1 MWDMCVRLPNGCNHT
16 RYVNIIKNRQYG
28 GYFFPITKTRYLQN
42 TKISILYNFE
52 HNIGVDMPAK
62 TVNDIVA
69 LCKRRGFIFTGSEIY
84 GGLGGAYDY
93 GPYGVE
99 LMKNIRNAW
108 WNAMIYSRDDIE
120 GLDAALISNR
130 LMWKYSGHE
139 AGFSDPLVECKK
151 CGARM
156 RQDKMQDQ
164 SKCDNC
170 GSTDITEPRAY
181 QLMMGLSIGATADG
195 AVNAY
200 LRPETATTT
209 YTNFKNVLDAKP
221 HKLPFGIA
229 QIGKAFRNEI
239 SPRGF
244 VFRMREF
251 EQAEMQYFVNPADD
265 EQYHE
270 MWMRERMAW
279 WINVLGI
286 PADKLRFMPHEKLA
300 HYAKAAVDIEY
311 EFPDGFDEVE
321 GIHNRQDFDL
331 GSHTKGQ
338 KDFQIHANVLEN
350 KDSTTKLSYSDPQ
363 SGANFIPYVIET
375 AMGVNRAM
383 LAVMIEAY
391 NEEDLGDGK
400 SRTVLKL
407 KPQLSPVKAAVIPL
421 ARNVPE
427 LLEISNGIVADLRK
441 LGIGRIELENSG
453 NIGKNYRRHDEI
465 GTPVCITVDHQ
476 TMEDN
481 TVTLRHRDT
490 MEQERI
496 AISDVKQ
503 RIIEIVN
510 G

>member
-1 MWDMCVRLPNGCNHT
+1 
-16 RYVNIIKNRQYG
+16 
-28 GYFFPITKTRYLQN
+28 
-42 TKISILYNFE
+42 
-52 HNIGVDMPAK
+52 MPAK
-62 TVNDIVA
+62 TINDIVA

-99 LMKNIRNAW
+99 LMRNIRNAW
-108 WNAMIYSRDDIE
+108 WNAMVYSRNDIE

-139 AGFSDPLVECKK
+139 GNFSDPLVECKK

-156 RQDKMQDQ
+156 RQDKMADPT
-164 SKCDNC
+164 KCDNC
-170 GSTDITEPRAY
+170 GSTDITDPRAY

-209 YTNFKNVLDAKP
+209 YVNFKNVLDAKP

-251 EQAEMQYFVNPADD
+251 EQAEMQYFVRPDTD
-265 EQYHE
+265 EKYFE
-270 MWMRERMAW
+270 MWRAARMAW
-279 WINVLGI
+279 WTNVLGI
-286 PADKLRFMPHEKLA
+286 PAEKLRITPHDKLA
-300 HYAKAAVDIEY
+300 HYAKAACDIEY

-321 GIHNRQDFDL
+321 GVHNRQDFDL
-331 GSHTKGQ
+331 GSHTKSQ
-338 KDFQIHANVLEN
+338 NEFKISAHVLEN
-350 KDSTTKLSYSDPQ
+350 KDSTVKLSYSDPQ
-363 SGANFIPYVIET
+363 TGETFIPYVIET

-383 LAVMIEAY
+383 LAVMHNAY
-391 NEEDLGDGK
+391 TEEDLGDGK
-400 SRTVLKL
+400 TRLVLKL
-407 KPQLSPVKAAVIPL
+407 RPQLAPVKAAVIPL

-427 LLEISNGIVADLRK
+427 LLDIATNIENDLRR
-441 LGIGRIELENSG
+441 LAIGRIELENSG

-476 TMEDN
+476 TMEDG
-481 TVTLRHRDT
+481 TVTLRLRDT
-490 MEQERI
+490 MDQRRVKI
-496 AISDVKQ
+496 ADVPAAVLE
-503 RIIEIVN
+503 IIN

>member
-1 MWDMCVRLPNGCNHT
+1 
-16 RYVNIIKNRQYG
+16 
-28 GYFFPITKTRYLQN
+28 
-42 TKISILYNFE
+42 
-52 HNIGVDMPAK
+52 MPAK

-99 LMKNIRNAW
+99 LMRNIRNAW
-108 WNAMIYSRDDIE
+108 WNAMVYSRNDIE

-139 AGFSDPLVECKK
+139 ASFSDPLVECKK

-156 RQDKMQDQ
+156 RQDKMRDQ
-164 SKCDNC
+164 TKCDNC
-170 GSTDITEPRAY
+170 GSTDLTPPRAY
-181 QLMMGLSIGATADG
+181 QLMMGLSIGATSDG
-195 AVNAY
+195 AINAY

-209 YTNFKNVLDAKP
+209 YVNFKNVLDARP

-265 EQYHE
+265 EKYFE
-270 MWMRERMAW
+270 MWKKIRMDW
-279 WINVLGI
+279 WINTLGI
-286 PADKLRFMPHEKLA
+286 PAEKLRFTPHEKLA
-300 HYAKAAVDIEY
+300 HYAKAAGDIEY

-331 GSHTKGQ
+331 GSHTKSQ
-338 KDFQIHANVLEN
+338 DEFKIQAHVLEN
-350 KDSTTKLSYSDPQ
+350 KDSTTKLAYSDAQ
-363 SGANFIPYVIET
+363 TGDSFIPFVIET

-383 LAVMIEAY
+383 LAVMLDAY
-391 NEEDLGDGK
+391 TEEDLPDGK
-400 SRTVLKL
+400 SRVVLKL
-407 KPQLSPVKAAVIPL
+407 KPALAPVKAAVIPL

-427 LLEISNGIVADLRK
+427 LLTIANNIENDLRK
-441 LGIGRIELENSG
+441 LNIGRIELENSG

-481 TVTLRHRDT
+481 TVTLRYRDS
-490 MEQERI
+490 MAQERV
-496 AISDVKQ
+496 AISDVPQ
-503 RIIEIVN
+503 RVMEIITKNEK
-510 G
+510 

>member
-1 MWDMCVRLPNGCNHT
+1 
-16 RYVNIIKNRQYG
+16 
-28 GYFFPITKTRYLQN
+28 
-42 TKISILYNFE
+42 
-52 HNIGVDMPAK
+52 MPAK
-62 TVNDIVA
+62 SVNDIIA

-99 LMKNIRNAW
+99 MMRNIRNAW
-108 WNAMIYSRDDIE
+108 WNTMIYSRNDIE
-120 GLDAALISNR
+120 GLDAALITNR

-139 AGFSDPLVECKK
+139 GSFSDPLVECKK

-156 RQDKMQDQ
+156 RQDKMKD
-164 SKCDNC
+164 SAKCDNC

-181 QLMMGLSIGATADG
+181 QLMMGLSIGAMADG
-195 AVNAY
+195 AINAY

-209 YTNFKNVLDAKP
+209 YVNFKNVLDSKP

-251 EQAEMQYFVNPADD
+251 EQAEMQYFVNPNED
-265 EQYHE
+265 EKYFE
-270 MWMRERMAW
+270 YWKNARLAW

-286 PADKLRFMPHEKLA
+286 PSDKLRFKPHEKLA

-321 GIHNRQDFDL
+321 GVHNRQDFDL
-331 GSHTKGQ
+331 GSHTKSQ
-338 KDFQIHANVLEN
+338 SEFKLAANVMEN
-350 KDSTTKLSYSDPQ
+350 KDSTIKLSYSDAQ
-363 SGANFIPYVIET
+363 TGENFVPYVIET

-383 LAVMIEAY
+383 FAVMLEAY
-391 NEEDLGDGK
+391 DEEDLGDGK
-400 SRTVLKL
+400 TRTVLRL
-407 KPQLSPVKAAVIPL
+407 KPWLAPVKAAVIPL
-421 ARNVPE
+421 VRNVPE
-427 LLEISNGIVADLRK
+427 IVDLSNEIVDNLRK
-441 LGIGRIELENSG
+441 LGIGKIELENSG

-465 GTPVCITVDHQ
+465 GTPVCITIDHQ
-476 TMEDN
+476 TLEDG
-481 TVTLRHRDT
+481 TITLRHRDT

-496 AISDVKQ
+496 HKDNLVK
-503 RIIEIVN
+503 RILEIVN
-510 G
+510 Q

>member
-1 MWDMCVRLPNGCNHT
+1 
-16 RYVNIIKNRQYG
+16 
-28 GYFFPITKTRYLQN
+28 
-42 TKISILYNFE
+42 
-52 HNIGVDMPAK
+52 MPAK
-62 TVNDIVA
+62 SVNDIVA

-99 LMKNIRNAW
+99 LMRNIRNAW
-108 WNAMIYSRDDIE
+108 WNAMIYSRNDIE

-139 AGFSDPLVECKK
+139 SSFSDPLVECKK

-156 RQDKMQDQ
+156 RQDKMKDPT
-164 SKCDNC
+164 KCDNC

-181 QLMMGLSIGATADG
+181 QLMMGLSIGAMADG
-195 AVNAY
+195 AINAY

-209 YTNFKNVLDAKP
+209 YVNFKNVLDSKP

-265 EQYHE
+265 EKYFE
-270 MWMRERMAW
+270 YWKATRLAW
-279 WINVLGI
+279 WTNVLGI
-286 PADKLRFMPHEKLA
+286 PSEKLRFLPHVKLA

-311 EFPDGFDEVE
+311 AFPDGFDEVE
-321 GIHNRQDFDL
+321 GVHNRQDFDL

-338 KDFQIHANVLEN
+338 KEFKLAANVMEN
-350 KDSTTKLSYSDPQ
+350 TDSTTKLSYSDAQ
-363 SGANFIPYVIET
+363 TGENFIPYVIET

-391 NEEDLGDGK
+391 DEEDLGDGK
-400 SRTVLKL
+400 SRVVLKL
-407 KPQLSPVKAAVIPL
+407 KPWLAPVKAAVIPL
-421 ARNVPE
+421 VRNVPE
-427 LLEISNGIVADLRK
+427 IVDLSNQIVDDLRK
-441 LGIGRIELENSG
+441 LGIGKIELENSG

-476 TMEDN
+476 TLEDG
-481 TVTLRHRDT
+481 TVTLRHRDS

-496 AISDVKQ
+496 KKEDIVK
-503 RIIEIVN
+503 RVLEIVN
-510 G
+510 Q

>member
-1 MWDMCVRLPNGCNHT
+1 
-16 RYVNIIKNRQYG
+16 
-28 GYFFPITKTRYLQN
+28 
-42 TKISILYNFE
+42 
-52 HNIGVDMPAK
+52 MPAK

-99 LMKNIRNAW
+99 LMRNIRNAW
-108 WNAMIYSRDDIE
+108 WNAMVYSRNDIE

-139 AGFSDPLVECKK
+139 ASFSDPLVECKK

-156 RQDKMQDQ
+156 RQDKMRDQ
-164 SKCDNC
+164 TKCDNC
-170 GSTDITEPRAY
+170 GSTDLTPPRAY

-195 AVNAY
+195 AINAY

-209 YTNFKNVLDAKP
+209 YVNFKNVLDARP

-265 EQYHE
+265 EKYFE
-270 MWMRERMAW
+270 MWKKIRMDW
-279 WINVLGI
+279 WINTLGI
-286 PADKLRFMPHEKLA
+286 PAEKLRFTPHEKLA
-300 HYAKAAVDIEY
+300 HYAKAAGDIEY

-331 GSHTKGQ
+331 GSHTKSQ
-338 KDFQIHANVLEN
+338 DEFKIQAHVLEN
-350 KDSTTKLSYSDPQ
+350 KDSTTKLAYSDAQ
-363 SGANFIPYVIET
+363 TGDSFIPFVIET

-383 LAVMIEAY
+383 LAVMLDAY
-391 NEEDLGDGK
+391 TEEDLPDGK
-400 SRTVLKL
+400 SRVVLKL
-407 KPQLSPVKAAVIPL
+407 KPALAPVKAAVIPL

-427 LLEISNGIVADLRK
+427 LLTIANNIENDLRK
-441 LGIGRIELENSG
+441 LNIGRIELENSG

-481 TVTLRHRDT
+481 TVTLRYRDSMT
-490 MEQERI
+490 QERV
-496 AISDVKQ
+496 AISDVPQ
-503 RIIEIVN
+503 RVMEIITKNEK
-510 G
+510 

>member
-1 MWDMCVRLPNGCNHT
+1 
-16 RYVNIIKNRQYG
+16 
-28 GYFFPITKTRYLQN
+28 
-42 TKISILYNFE
+42 
-52 HNIGVDMPAK
+52 MPAK
-62 TVNDIVA
+62 SVNDIVA

-99 LMKNIRNAW
+99 LMRNIRNSW
-108 WNAMIYSRDDIE
+108 WNAMIYGRNDIE

-139 AGFSDPLVECKK
+139 GSFSDPLVECKK
-151 CGARM
+151 CSARM
-156 RQDKMQDQ
+156 RQDKMKDQ
-164 SKCDNC
+164 HKCDNC
-170 GSTDITEPRAY
+170 GSTDLTEPRAY
-181 QLMMGLSIGATADG
+181 QLMMGLSIGAMADG
-195 AVNAY
+195 AINAY

-209 YTNFKNVLDAKP
+209 YVNFKNVLDSKP

-251 EQAEMQYFVNPADD
+251 EQAEMQYFVNPSED
-265 EQYHE
+265 EKYFE
-270 MWMRERMAW
+270 YWKATRLAW
-279 WINVLGI
+279 WTNALGI
-286 PADKLRFMPHEKLA
+286 PAEKLRFLPHVKLA

-311 EFPDGFDEVE
+311 AFPDGFDEVE
-321 GIHNRQDFDL
+321 GVHNRQDFDL
-331 GSHTKGQ
+331 GSHTKAQ
-338 KDFQIHANVLEN
+338 NEFKLAANVLEN
-350 KDSTTKLSYSDPQ
+350 KDSTTKLSYSDAQ
-363 SGANFIPYVIET
+363 SGENFIPYVIET

-391 NEEDLGDGK
+391 DEEDLGDGK

-407 KPQLSPVKAAVIPL
+407 KPWLSPVKAAVIPL
-421 ARNVPE
+421 VRNVPE
-427 LLEISNGIVADLRK
+427 IVDLSNKIVDELRG
-441 LGIGRIELENSG
+441 LAIGKIELENSG

-476 TMEDN
+476 TLEDG
-481 TVTLRHRDT
+481 TVTIRYRDT

-496 AISDVKQ
+496 KTEDVAK
-503 RIIEIVN
+503 RLLEIVKH
-510 G
+510 

>member
-1 MWDMCVRLPNGCNHT
+1 
-16 RYVNIIKNRQYG
+16 
-28 GYFFPITKTRYLQN
+28 
-42 TKISILYNFE
+42 
-52 HNIGVDMPAK
+52 MPAK

-84 GGLGGAYDY
+84 GGLGGTYDY

-120 GLDAALISNR
+120 GLDSALITNR
-130 LMWKYSGHE
+130 LLWKYSGHE

-156 RQDKMQDQ
+156 RQDKMKDL

-195 AVNAY
+195 AINAY

-209 YTNFKNVLDAKP
+209 YTNFKNVLDARP

-265 EQYHE
+265 EKFHE
-270 MWMRERMAW
+270 MWMQERLAW

-286 PADKLRFMPHEKLA
+286 PAEKLRFMPHEKLA

-338 KDFQIHANVLEN
+338 KEFEIHANVLEN

-363 SGANFIPYVIET
+363 SGENFIPYVIET

-383 LAVMIEAY
+383 LAVMLEAY

-400 SRTVLKL
+400 TRTVLKL
-407 KPQLSPVKAAVIPL
+407 KPALSPVKAAVIPL

-427 LLEISNGIVADLRK
+427 LLTISNDIVGKLRK

-481 TVTLRHRDT
+481 TVTLRYRDT
-490 MEQERI
+490 MEQVRI
-496 AISDVKQ
+496 AIDDVVP
-503 RIIEIVN
+503 RVLEIINE
-510 G
+510 

>member
-1 MWDMCVRLPNGCNHT
+1 
-16 RYVNIIKNRQYG
+16 
-28 GYFFPITKTRYLQN
+28 
-42 TKISILYNFE
+42 
-52 HNIGVDMPAK
+52 MPAK

-108 WNAMIYSRDDIE
+108 WNSMIYSRDDIE
-120 GLDAALISNR
+120 GLDAALITNR

-156 RQDKMQDQ
+156 RQDKMRDQ
-164 SKCDNC
+164 TKCDNC

-195 AVNAY
+195 AINAY

-265 EQYHE
+265 EKFHQ
-270 MWMRERMAW
+270 MWMEQRMAW
-279 WINVLGI
+279 WIDVLGI

-311 EFPDGFDEVE
+311 AFPDGFDEVE

-338 KDFQIHANVLEN
+338 KDFKINANVLEN

-363 SGANFIPYVIET
+363 SGENFIPYVIET

-391 NEEDLGDGK
+391 EEEDLGDGK
-400 SRTVLKL
+400 TRTVLKL

-427 LLEISNGIVADLRK
+427 LLEISNGIVGDLRK

-496 AISDVKQ
+496 AISDVKN
-503 RIIEIVN
+503 RILQIVN

>member
-1 MWDMCVRLPNGCNHT
+1 
-16 RYVNIIKNRQYG
+16 
-28 GYFFPITKTRYLQN
+28 
-42 TKISILYNFE
+42 
-52 HNIGVDMPAK
+52 MPAK

-108 WNAMIYSRDDIE
+108 WNNMIYSRDDIE
-120 GLDAALISNR
+120 GLDAALITNR
-130 LMWKYSGHE
+130 LLWKYSGHE

-156 RQDKMQDQ
+156 RQDKMKDQ

-170 GSTDITEPRAY
+170 GSTEISEPRAY

-195 AVNAY
+195 AINAY

-265 EQYHE
+265 EKFHE
-270 MWMRERMAW
+270 MWMEERMAW
-279 WINVLGI
+279 WINTLGI
-286 PADKLRFMPHEKLA
+286 PAEKLRFAPHEKLA

-331 GSHTKGQ
+331 GSHTKAQ
-338 KDFQIHANVLEN
+338 SDFQINANVLEN
-350 KDSTTKLSYSDPQ
+350 RDSTTKLSYSDPQ
-363 SGANFIPYVIET
+363 NGTNFIPYVIET

-391 NEEDLGDGK
+391 EEEDLGDGK
-400 SRTVLKL
+400 TRTVLKL
-407 KPQLSPVKAAVIPL
+407 KPSLSPVKAAVIPL

-427 LLEISNGIVADLRK
+427 LLDISNDIVAKLRK
-441 LGIGRIELENSG
+441 MGIGRIELENSG

-465 GTPVCITVDHQ
+465 GTPVCVTVDHQ
-476 TMEDN
+476 SMEDG
-481 TVTLRHRDT
+481 TVTLRYRDT
-490 MEQERI
+490 MEQVR
-496 AISDVKQ
+496 VK
-503 RIIEIVN
+503 IDEVPMKLLEILN
-510 G
+510 Q

>member
-1 MWDMCVRLPNGCNHT
+1 
-16 RYVNIIKNRQYG
+16 
-28 GYFFPITKTRYLQN
+28 
-42 TKISILYNFE
+42 
-52 HNIGVDMPAK
+52 MPAK

-84 GGLGGAYDY
+84 GGLGGTYDY

-120 GLDAALISNR
+120 GLDAALITNR
-130 LMWKYSGHE
+130 LLWKYSGHE

-156 RQDKMQDQ
+156 RQDKMKDL

-170 GSTDITEPRAY
+170 GSTEITEPRAY
-181 QLMMGLSIGATADG
+181 QLMMGLSIGATSDG
-195 AVNAY
+195 AINAY

-209 YTNFKNVLDAKP
+209 YTNFKNVLDARP

-265 EQYHE
+265 EKFHE
-270 MWMRERMAW
+270 MWMQERLAW

-286 PADKLRFMPHEKLA
+286 PAEKLRFMPHEKLA

-338 KDFQIHANVLEN
+338 KEFEIHANVLEN

-363 SGANFIPYVIET
+363 SGENFIPYVIET

-383 LAVMIEAY
+383 LAVMLEAY

-400 SRTVLKL
+400 TRTVLKL
-407 KPQLSPVKAAVIPL
+407 KPALSPVKAAVIPL

-427 LLEISNGIVADLRK
+427 LLNISNDIVGKLRK

-481 TVTLRHRDT
+481 TVTLRYRDT
-490 MEQERI
+490 MEQVRV
-496 AISDVKQ
+496 ALDDVVP
-503 RIIEIVN
+503 RVLEIITK
-510 G
+510 

>member
-1 MWDMCVRLPNGCNHT
+1 
-16 RYVNIIKNRQYG
+16 
-28 GYFFPITKTRYLQN
+28 
-42 TKISILYNFE
+42 
-52 HNIGVDMPAK
+52 MPAK
-62 TVNDIVA
+62 SVNDIVA
-69 LCKRRGFIFTGSEIY
+69 LCKRRGFIYTSSEIY

-99 LMKNIRNAW
+99 LMRNIRNAW
-108 WNAMIYSRDDIE
+108 WNAMIYSRNDIE
-120 GLDAALISNR
+120 GLDASVITNR

-139 AGFSDPLVECKK
+139 GSFSDPLVECKK

-156 RQDKMQDQ
+156 RQDKMKDPT
-164 SKCDNC
+164 KCDNC
-170 GSTDITEPRAY
+170 GSTEISEPRAY
-181 QLMMGLSIGATADG
+181 QLMMGLSVGATANG
-195 AVNAY
+195 EINAY

-209 YTNFKNVLDAKP
+209 YVNFKNVLDAKP

-251 EQAEMQYFVNPADD
+251 EQAEMQYFVNPSED
-265 EQYHE
+265 EKYFEYWKQT
-270 MWMRERMAW
+270 RLSW
-279 WINVLGI
+279 WVNVLGI
-286 PADKLRFMPHEKLA
+286 PSEKLRFLPHEKLA

-311 EFPDGFDEVE
+311 AFPDGFDEVE

-338 KDFQIHANVLEN
+338 SEFKLSAHVMEN
-350 KDSTTKLSYSDPQ
+350 KDSTTKLSYSDAQ
-363 SGANFIPYVIET
+363 TGENFVPYVIET

-383 LAVMIEAY
+383 LAIMLEAY
-391 NEEDLGDGK
+391 EEEDLGDGK

-407 KPQLSPVKAAVIPL
+407 KPWLSPVKAAVIPL
-421 ARNVPE
+421 VRNVPE
-427 LLEISNGIVADLRK
+427 IVDLSNKIVDDLRK
-441 LGIGRIELENSG
+441 LGIGKIELENSG

-476 TMEDN
+476 TLEDG
-481 TVTLRHRDT
+481 TVTLRHRDS

-496 AISDVKQ
+496 KSDDVVKRVLEIVKQ
-503 RIIEIVN
+503 
-510 G
+510 

>member
-1 MWDMCVRLPNGCNHT
+1 
-16 RYVNIIKNRQYG
+16 
-28 GYFFPITKTRYLQN
+28 
-42 TKISILYNFE
+42 
-52 HNIGVDMPAK
+52 MPAK

-84 GGLGGAYDY
+84 GGLGGAYDF

-108 WNAMIYSRDDIE
+108 WNTMIYARDDIE

-130 LMWKYSGHE
+130 LLWKYSGHE
-139 AGFSDPLVECKK
+139 GGFSDPLVECK

-156 RQDKMQDQ
+156 RQDKMKDPT
-164 SKCDNC
+164 KCDNC
-170 GSTDITEPRAY
+170 GSADITEPRAY
-181 QLMMGLSIGATADG
+181 QLMMGLSIGAMADG
-195 AVNAY
+195 AINAY

-209 YTNFKNVLDAKP
+209 YTNFKNVLDSKP

-251 EQAEMQYFVNPADD
+251 EQAEMQYFVRPD
-265 EQYHE
+265 EDEKYFE
-270 MWMRERMAW
+270 MWRAARMAW
-279 WINVLGI
+279 WVDVLGI
-286 PADKLRFMPHEKLA
+286 PAEKLRFTPHDKLA
-300 HYAKAAVDIEY
+300 HYAKAACDIEY

-331 GSHTKGQ
+331 GSHTKAQ
-338 KDFQIHANVLEN
+338 NEFKINANVMEN
-350 KDSTTKLSYSDPQ
+350 KDSTVKLSYSDPQ
-363 SGANFIPYVIET
+363 TGENFIPYVIET

-383 LAVMIEAY
+383 FAILHNAY
-391 NEEDLGDGK
+391 TDEDLGDGK
-400 SRTVLKL
+400 SRLVLKL

-427 LLEISNGIVADLRK
+427 LLNISNDIVARLRA

-476 TMEDN
+476 TMEDG

-490 MEQERI
+490 MEQVRI
-496 AISDVKQ
+496 PASDVPA
-503 RIIEIVN
+503 RILEIIN
-510 G
+510 A

>member
-1 MWDMCVRLPNGCNHT
+1 
-16 RYVNIIKNRQYG
+16 
-28 GYFFPITKTRYLQN
+28 
-42 TKISILYNFE
+42 
-52 HNIGVDMPAK
+52 MPAK

-99 LMKNIRNAW
+99 LMKNIRAAW
-108 WNAMIYSRDDIE
+108 WNAMVYSRNDIE

-130 LMWKYSGHE
+130 LLWKYSGHE
-139 AGFSDPLVECKK
+139 GSFSDPLVECKK

-156 RQDKMQDQ
+156 RQDKMRDQ
-164 SKCDNC
+164 TKCDNC
-170 GSTDITEPRAY
+170 GSTDLTPPRAY

-195 AVNAY
+195 EINAY

-209 YTNFKNVLDAKP
+209 YVNFKNVLDACP

-265 EQYHE
+265 EKYFE
-270 MWMRERMAW
+270 MWKKIRMAW
-279 WINVLGI
+279 WTDVLGI
-286 PADKLRFMPHEKLA
+286 PAEKLRFTPHEKLA
-300 HYAKAAVDIEY
+300 HYAKAAGDIEY

-321 GIHNRQDFDL
+321 GVHNRQDFDL
-331 GSHTKGQ
+331 GSHTKSQ
-338 KDFQIHANVLEN
+338 NEFNIQAKVMEN
-350 KDSTTKLSYSDPQ
+350 KDSTVKLAYSDPQ
-363 SGANFIPYVIET
+363 TGESFIPFVIET

-383 LAVMIEAY
+383 FAVMLDAY
-391 NEEDLGDGK
+391 TEEDLGDGK
-400 SRTVLKL
+400 KRIVLKL
-407 KPQLSPVKAAVIPL
+407 KPALAPVKAAVIPL

-427 LLEISNGIVADLRK
+427 LVTIANNIENDLRR
-441 LGIGRIELENSG
+441 LNIGRIELENSG

-476 TMEDN
+476 TIEDN
-481 TVTLRHRDT
+481 TVTLRHRDS
-490 MEQERI
+490 MQQERV
-496 AISDVKQ
+496 AIDDVP
-503 RIIEIVN
+503 RRVMEIVN
-510 G
+510 S

>member
-1 MWDMCVRLPNGCNHT
+1 
-16 RYVNIIKNRQYG
+16 
-28 GYFFPITKTRYLQN
+28 
-42 TKISILYNFE
+42 
-52 HNIGVDMPAK
+52 MPAK

-84 GGLGGAYDY
+84 GGLGGAYDF

-130 LMWKYSGHE
+130 LLWKYSGHE

-156 RQDKMQDQ
+156 RQDKMRDQ
-164 SKCDNC
+164 TKCDNC

-195 AVNAY
+195 AINAY

-265 EQYHE
+265 EKFHQ
-270 MWMRERMAW
+270 MWMEQRMAW
-279 WINVLGI
+279 WIDVLGI

-311 EFPDGFDEVE
+311 AFPDGFDEVE

-338 KDFQIHANVLEN
+338 KDFKINANVLEN

-363 SGANFIPYVIET
+363 SGENFIPYVIET

-391 NEEDLGDGK
+391 EEEDLGDGK
-400 SRTVLKL
+400 TRTVLKL

-427 LLEISNGIVADLRK
+427 LLEISNSIVGDLRK

-496 AISDVKQ
+496 AISDVKN
-503 RIIEIVN
+503 RILEIVN

>member
-1 MWDMCVRLPNGCNHT
+1 
-16 RYVNIIKNRQYG
+16 
-28 GYFFPITKTRYLQN
+28 
-42 TKISILYNFE
+42 
-52 HNIGVDMPAK
+52 MPAK
-62 TVNDIVA
+62 SVNDIVA

-99 LMKNIRNAW
+99 LMRNIRNAW
-108 WNAMIYSRDDIE
+108 WNAMIYARNDIE

-139 AGFSDPLVECKK
+139 GSFSDPLVECKK

-156 RQDKMQDQ
+156 RQDKMKDPT
-164 SKCDNC
+164 KCDNC

-181 QLMMGLSIGATADG
+181 QLMMGLSIGAMADG
-195 AVNAY
+195 AINAY

-209 YTNFKNVLDAKP
+209 YVNFKNVLDSKP

-251 EQAEMQYFVNPADD
+251 EQAEMQYFVNPAED
-265 EQYHE
+265 EKYFE
-270 MWMRERMAW
+270 YWKNARLAW

-286 PADKLRFMPHEKLA
+286 PAEKLRFLPHEKLA

-311 EFPDGFDEVE
+311 AFPDGFDEVE
-321 GIHNRQDFDL
+321 GVHNRQDFDL
-331 GSHTKGQ
+331 GSHTKSQ
-338 KDFQIHANVLEN
+338 KEFKLAAKVLEN
-350 KDSTTKLSYSDPQ
+350 KDSTTKLSYSDAQ
-363 SGANFIPYVIET
+363 TGENFIPYVIET

-391 NEEDLGDGK
+391 DEEDLGDGK
-400 SRTVLKL
+400 TRTVLKL
-407 KPQLSPVKAAVIPL
+407 KPWLSPVKAAVIPL
-421 ARNVPE
+421 VRNVPE
-427 LLEISNGIVADLRK
+427 IVDLSNKIVDDLRK
-441 LGIGRIELENSG
+441 LGIGKIELENSG

-476 TMEDN
+476 TLEDG
-481 TVTLRHRDT
+481 TVTLRYRDS
-490 MEQERI
+490 MDQVRI
-496 AISDVKQ
+496 KTDEVSNKLL
-503 RIIEIVN
+503 EIVRA
-510 G
+510 

>member
-1 MWDMCVRLPNGCNHT
+1 
-16 RYVNIIKNRQYG
+16 
-28 GYFFPITKTRYLQN
+28 
-42 TKISILYNFE
+42 
-52 HNIGVDMPAK
+52 MPAK

-99 LMKNIRNAW
+99 LMKNIKNAW
-108 WNAMIYSRDDIE
+108 WNAMIYSRNDIE

-130 LMWKYSGHE
+130 LLWKYSGHE
-139 AGFSDPLVECKK
+139 ASFSDPLVECKK

-156 RQDKMQDQ
+156 RQDKMRDPK
-164 SKCDNC
+164 KCDNC
-170 GSTDITEPRAY
+170 GSADITEPRAY
-181 QLMMGLSIGATADG
+181 QLMMGLSIGAMADG
-195 AVNAY
+195 AINAY

-209 YTNFKNVLDAKP
+209 YVNFKNVLDAKP

-251 EQAEMQYFVNPADD
+251 EQAEMQYFVNPSDD
-265 EQYHE
+265 EKYFE
-270 MWMRERMAW
+270 MWKAARMAW
-279 WINVLGI
+279 WVDTLGI
-286 PADKLRFMPHEKLA
+286 PAKKLRFLPHVKLA

-321 GIHNRQDFDL
+321 GVHNRQDFDL
-331 GSHTKGQ
+331 GSHTKSQ
-338 KDFQIHANVLEN
+338 DEFKIHAKVLEN
-350 KDSTTKLSYSDPQ
+350 RNSTTKLSYSDPQ
-363 SGANFIPYVIET
+363 TGDNFIPYVIET

-383 LAVMIEAY
+383 LAVMLEAY
-391 NEEDLGDGK
+391 TEEALPDGK
-400 SRTVLKL
+400 SRIVLKL
-407 KPQLSPVKAAVIPL
+407 KPWLAPVKAAVIPL

-427 LLEISNGIVADLRK
+427 LLEISNNIENDLRK

-476 TMEDN
+476 TIEDG
-481 TVTLRHRDT
+481 TVTLRYRDT
-490 MEQERI
+490 MDQVRVPI
-496 AISDVKQ
+496 ADVPIKVM
-503 RIIEIVN
+503 EIVKH
-510 G
+510 

>member
-1 MWDMCVRLPNGCNHT
+1 
-16 RYVNIIKNRQYG
+16 
-28 GYFFPITKTRYLQN
+28 
-42 TKISILYNFE
+42 
-52 HNIGVDMPAK
+52 MPAK
-62 TVNDIVA
+62 TINDIVA

-99 LMKNIRNAW
+99 LMRNIRNAW
-108 WNAMIYSRDDIE
+108 WNAMVYSRNDVE
-120 GLDAALISNR
+120 GLDAAQISNR

-139 AGFSDPLVECKK
+139 GGFSDPLVECKK

-156 RQDKMQDQ
+156 RQDKMADPT
-164 SKCDNC
+164 KCDNC
-170 GSTDITEPRAY
+170 GSADITEPRAY
-181 QLMMGLSIGATADG
+181 QLMMGLSIGAMADG
-195 AVNAY
+195 AINAY

-209 YTNFKNVLDAKP
+209 YVNFKNVLDARP

-251 EQAEMQYFVNPADD
+251 EQAEMQYFVRPDTD
-265 EQYHE
+265 EQYFE
-270 MWMRERMAW
+270 MWRDARMAW
-279 WINVLGI
+279 WIDVLGI
-286 PADKLRFMPHEKLA
+286 PATRLRFTPHEKLA

-331 GSHTKGQ
+331 GSHTKAQ
-338 KDFQIHANVLEN
+338 NEFKINANVMEN
-350 KDSTTKLSYSDPQ
+350 KDSTVKLSYSDPQ
-363 SGANFIPYVIET
+363 TGGNFIPYVIET

-383 LAVMIEAY
+383 LAVMHNAY
-391 NEEDLGDGK
+391 TEEELPDGK
-400 SRTVLKL
+400 SRLVLKL
-407 KPQLSPVKAAVIPL
+407 RPKLAPVKAAVIPL

-427 LLEISNGIVADLRK
+427 LLDIATNIENDLRR
-441 LGIGRIELENSG
+441 LAIGRIELENSG

-476 TMEDN
+476 TLEDA
-481 TVTLRHRDT
+481 TVTLRLRDT
-490 MEQERI
+490 MEQRRI
-496 AISDVKQ
+496 KIDDVP
-503 RIIEIVN
+503 RAVLDIIN

>member
-1 MWDMCVRLPNGCNHT
+1 
-16 RYVNIIKNRQYG
+16 
-28 GYFFPITKTRYLQN
+28 
-42 TKISILYNFE
+42 
-52 HNIGVDMPAK
+52 MPAK
-62 TVNDIVA
+62 SVNDIVA

-99 LMKNIRNAW
+99 MMRNIKNAW
-108 WNAMIYSRDDIE
+108 WNAMIYSRNDIE

-139 AGFSDPLVECKK
+139 GSFSDPLVECKK

-156 RQDKMQDQ
+156 RQDKMKDPT
-164 SKCDNC
+164 KCDNC

-181 QLMMGLSIGATADG
+181 QLMMGLSIGAMADG
-195 AVNAY
+195 AINAY

-209 YTNFKNVLDAKP
+209 YVNFKNVLDSKP

-251 EQAEMQYFVNPADD
+251 EQAEMQYFVNPSED
-265 EQYHE
+265 EKYFEEWKQT
-270 MWMRERMAW
+270 RLSW

-286 PADKLRFMPHEKLA
+286 PAEKLRFLPHEKLA

-311 EFPDGFDEVE
+311 AFPDGFDEVE
-321 GIHNRQDFDL
+321 GVHNRQDFDL
-331 GSHTKGQ
+331 GSHTKSQ
-338 KDFQIHANVLEN
+338 NEFKLAAHVLEN
-350 KDSTTKLSYSDPQ
+350 KDSTTKLSYSDAQ
-363 SGANFIPYVIET
+363 TGENFIPYVIET

-383 LAVMIEAY
+383 LAVMIESY
-391 NEEDLGDGK
+391 EEEDLGDGK
-400 SRTVLKL
+400 SRVVLKL
-407 KPQLSPVKAAVIPL
+407 KPWLAPVKAAVIPL
-421 ARNVPE
+421 VRNVPE
-427 LLEISNGIVADLRK
+427 IVDLSNKIVSDLRK
-441 LGIGRIELENSG
+441 LGIGKIELENSG

-476 TMEDN
+476 TLEDG
-481 TVTLRHRDT
+481 TVTLRYRDS

-496 AISDVKQ
+496 KSEDVVKKVL
-503 RIIEIVN
+503 EIVN
-510 G
+510 Q

>member
-1 MWDMCVRLPNGCNHT
+1 M
-16 RYVNIIKNRQYG
+16 I
-28 GYFFPITKTRYLQN
+28 
-42 TKISILYNFE
+42 
-52 HNIGVDMPAK
+52 MPAK
-62 TVNDIVA
+62 TVNDVIA

-99 LMKNIRNAW
+99 LMKNIRDAW
-108 WNAMIYSRDDIE
+108 WNTMIYSRDDIE
-120 GLDAALISNR
+120 GLDAALITNR
-130 LMWKYSGHE
+130 LLWKYSGHE
-139 AGFSDPLVECKK
+139 GCFSDPLVECKK

-156 RQDKMQDQ
+156 RQDKMQD
-164 SKCDNC
+164 STKCDNC
-170 GSTDITEPRAY
+170 GSTDLTDPRPY
-181 QLMMGLSIGATADG
+181 MLMMGLSIGATADG
-195 AVNAY
+195 EINAY

-209 YTNFKNVLDAKP
+209 YTNFKNVLDSKP

-251 EQAEMQYFVNPADD
+251 EQAEMQYFVRPGDD
-265 EQYHE
+265 EQYFN
-270 MWMRERMAW
+270 MWRDARMAW

-286 PADKLRFMPHEKLA
+286 PAEKLRFTPHEKLA
-300 HYAKAAVDIEY
+300 HYAKAAGDIEY

-338 KDFQIHANVLEN
+338 GELNITANVMEN
-350 KDSTTKLSYSDPQ
+350 RDSTTKLAYSDPQ
-363 SGANFIPYVIET
+363 TGETIVPYVIET
-375 AMGVNRAM
+375 ALGVNRTM
-383 LAVMIEAY
+383 FAVMLNAY
-391 NEEDLGDGK
+391 TDEDLGDGK
-400 SRTVLKL
+400 SRVVLKL
-407 KPQLSPVKAAVIPL
+407 KPRLAPVKAAVIPL

-427 LLEISNGIVADLRK
+427 LLTISNDIVAKLRR
-441 LGIGRIELENSG
+441 LGMGRIELENSG

-490 MEQERI
+490 MAQERI
-496 AISDVKQ
+496 PVTDVPK
-503 RIIEIVN
+503 RLMEIIN
-510 G
+510 A

>member
-1 MWDMCVRLPNGCNHT
+1 MA
-16 RYVNIIKNRQYG
+16 
-28 GYFFPITKTRYLQN
+28 KT
-42 TKISILYNFE
+42 
-52 HNIGVDMPAK
+52 

-99 LMKNIRNAW
+99 LMRNIRNAW

-120 GLDAALISNR
+120 GLDAALITNR
-130 LMWKYSGHE
+130 LLWKYSGHE
-139 AGFSDPLVECKK
+139 GNFSDPLVECKK

-156 RQDKMQDQ
+156 RQDKMRDP

-170 GSTDITEPRAY
+170 GSTDLTAPRAY
-181 QLMMGLSIGATADG
+181 QLMMGLSIGAVSDG
-195 AVNAY
+195 EINAY

-209 YTNFKNVLDAKP
+209 YTNFKNVLDSRP

-251 EQAEMQYFVNPADD
+251 EQAEMQYFVNPSDD
-265 EQYHE
+265 EKYFD
-270 MWMRERMAW
+270 MWKETRMAW
-279 WINVLGI
+279 WVNVLGI
-286 PADKLRFMPHEKLA
+286 PAEKLRFMPHEKLA
-300 HYAKAAVDIEY
+300 HYAKAACDIEY

-331 GSHTKGQ
+331 GSHTKSQ
-338 KDFQIHANVLEN
+338 REFKINASVMEN
-350 KDSTTKLSYSDPQ
+350 RDSTTKLAYSDAQ
-363 SGANFIPYVIET
+363 TGDSFIPFVIET

-383 LAVMIEAY
+383 FAVMLNAY
-391 NEEDLGDGK
+391 TVEDLGDGK
-400 SRTVLKL
+400 TRTVLKL
-407 KPQLSPVKAAVIPL
+407 KPWLAPVKAAVIPL

-427 LLEISNGIVADLRK
+427 LQTIANNIENDLRK
-441 LGIGRIELENSG
+441 LGIGRIEMENSG

-476 TMEDN
+476 SMEDG
-481 TVTLRHRDT
+481 TVTMRHRDS
-490 MEQERI
+490 MAQERI
-496 AISDVKQ
+496 KIADVPA
-503 RIIEIVN
+503 RVREIC
-510 G
+510 GM

>member
-1 MWDMCVRLPNGCNHT
+1 
-16 RYVNIIKNRQYG
+16 
-28 GYFFPITKTRYLQN
+28 
-42 TKISILYNFE
+42 
-52 HNIGVDMPAK
+52 MPAK

-84 GGLGGAYDY
+84 GGLGGTYDY

-120 GLDAALISNR
+120 GLDSALITNR
-130 LMWKYSGHE
+130 LLWKYSGHE

-156 RQDKMQDQ
+156 RQDKMKDT

-195 AVNAY
+195 AINAY

-265 EQYHE
+265 EKYHE
-270 MWMRERMAW
+270 MWMQERLAW

-286 PADKLRFMPHEKLA
+286 PAEKLRFMPHEKLA

-338 KDFQIHANVLEN
+338 GDLNIQANVLEN
-350 KDSTTKLSYSDPQ
+350 RDSTTKLAYSDPQ
-363 SGANFIPYVIET
+363 SGQTFVPYVIET

-383 LAVMIEAY
+383 LATMLEAY
-391 NEEDLGDGK
+391 EEEDLGDGK
-400 SRTVLKL
+400 TRTVLKL
-407 KPQLSPVKAAVIPL
+407 RPWLSPVKAAVIPL

-427 LLEISNGIVADLRK
+427 LLDISNDLVARLRK
-441 LGIGRIELENSG
+441 MALGRIELENSG

-476 TMEDN
+476 TIEDG

-490 MEQERI
+490 MAQERI
-496 AISDVKQ
+496 AVADVPA
-503 RIIEIVN
+503 RVLEIIN

>member
-1 MWDMCVRLPNGCNHT
+1 
-16 RYVNIIKNRQYG
+16 
-28 GYFFPITKTRYLQN
+28 
-42 TKISILYNFE
+42 
-52 HNIGVDMPAK
+52 MPAK
-62 TVNDIVA
+62 NINDIVA

-99 LMKNIRNAW
+99 LMRNIRNAW
-108 WNAMIYSRDDIE
+108 WNTMIYSRNDIE
-120 GLDAALISNR
+120 GLDASLITNR

-139 AGFSDPLVECKK
+139 GSFSDPLVECKK

-156 RQDKMQDQ
+156 RQDKMKDPT
-164 SKCDNC
+164 KCDNC

-181 QLMMGLSIGATADG
+181 QLMMGLSIGAMADG
-195 AVNAY
+195 AINAY

-209 YTNFKNVLDAKP
+209 YVNFKNVLDSKP

-251 EQAEMQYFVNPADD
+251 EQAEMQYFVNPAED
-265 EQYHE
+265 EKYFEYWKSQ
-270 MWMRERMAW
+270 RLLW
-279 WINVLGI
+279 WENVIGI
-286 PADKLRFMPHEKLA
+286 PANKLRFLPHEKLA

-321 GIHNRQDFDL
+321 GVHNRQDFDL

-338 KDFQIHANVLEN
+338 NEFKLSANVMEN
-350 KDSTTKLSYSDPQ
+350 KDSTTKLSYSDAQ
-363 SGANFIPYVIET
+363 TGENFVPYVIET

-383 LAVMIEAY
+383 LAAMIEAY
-391 NEEDLGDGK
+391 DDEDLGDGK
-400 SRTVLKL
+400 TRTVLKL
-407 KPQLSPVKAAVIPL
+407 KPWLAPVKAAVIPL
-421 ARNVPE
+421 VRNVPE
-427 LLEISNGIVADLRK
+427 IVDLSNKIVDDLRK
-441 LGIGRIELENSG
+441 LGIGKIELENSG

-476 TMEDN
+476 SLEDG
-481 TVTLRHRDT
+481 TVTLRYRDT
-490 MEQERI
+490 MEQVRVHTDDI
-496 AISDVKQ
+496 VKNVLD
-503 RIIEIVN
+503 IVTQK
-510 G
+510 

>member
-1 MWDMCVRLPNGCNHT
+1 
-16 RYVNIIKNRQYG
+16 
-28 GYFFPITKTRYLQN
+28 
-42 TKISILYNFE
+42 
-52 HNIGVDMPAK
+52 MPAK

-84 GGLGGAYDY
+84 GGLGGTYDY

-108 WNAMIYSRDDIE
+108 WNAMIYSRDDVE
-120 GLDAALISNR
+120 GLDSALITNR
-130 LMWKYSGHE
+130 LLWKYSGHE

-156 RQDKMQDQ
+156 RQDKMKDT

-195 AVNAY
+195 AINAY

-265 EQYHE
+265 EKYHE
-270 MWMRERMAW
+270 MWMQERLAW
-279 WINVLGI
+279 WVNVLGI
-286 PADKLRFMPHEKLA
+286 PAEKLRFTPHEKLA

-338 KDFQIHANVLEN
+338 GDLNIQANVLEN
-350 KDSTTKLSYSDPQ
+350 RDSTTKLAYSDPQ
-363 SGANFIPYVIET
+363 SGQTFVPYVIET

-383 LAVMIEAY
+383 LAVMLEAY
-391 NEEDLGDGK
+391 EEEDLGDGK

-407 KPQLSPVKAAVIPL
+407 RPALSPVKAAVIPL

-427 LLEISNGIVADLRK
+427 LLDMSNELVARLRK
-441 LGIGRIELENSG
+441 MGVGRIELENSG

-465 GTPVCITVDHQ
+465 GTPVCVTVDHQ
-476 TMEDN
+476 SLEDG

-490 MEQERI
+490 MAQERI
-496 AISDVKQ
+496 AIADVPA
-503 RIIEIVN
+503 RILEIVN

>member
-1 MWDMCVRLPNGCNHT
+1 
-16 RYVNIIKNRQYG
+16 
-28 GYFFPITKTRYLQN
+28 
-42 TKISILYNFE
+42 
-52 HNIGVDMPAK
+52 MPAK

-84 GGLGGAYDY
+84 GGLGGTYDY

-108 WNAMIYSRDDIE
+108 WNAMVYSRDDIE
-120 GLDAALISNR
+120 GLDAALITNR
-130 LMWKYSGHE
+130 LLWKYSGHE

-156 RQDKMQDQ
+156 RQDKMKDV

-170 GSTDITEPRAY
+170 GSTEISEPRAY

-195 AVNAY
+195 AINAY

-209 YTNFKNVLDAKP
+209 YTNFKNVLDARP
-221 HKLPFGIA
+221 HKLPFGIV

-265 EQYHE
+265 EKFHK
-270 MWMRERMAW
+270 MWMDERLAW

-286 PADKLRFMPHEKLA
+286 PAEKLRFAPHDKLA
-300 HYAKAAVDIEY
+300 HYAKAAHDIEY

-338 KDFQIHANVLEN
+338 KEFEIRANVLEN

-363 SGANFIPYVIET
+363 SGENFIPYVIET

-400 SRTVLKL
+400 TRTVLKL
-407 KPQLSPVKAAVIPL
+407 KPALSPVKAAVIPL

-427 LLEISNGIVADLRK
+427 LLNVSNDIVSGLRK

-465 GTPVCITVDHQ
+465 GTPVCVTVDHQ
-476 TMEDN
+476 TIEDG

-496 AISDVKQ
+496 AIGDVNA
-503 RIIEIVN
+503 RILEIIN
-510 G
+510 K

>member
-1 MWDMCVRLPNGCNHT
+1 
-16 RYVNIIKNRQYG
+16 
-28 GYFFPITKTRYLQN
+28 
-42 TKISILYNFE
+42 
-52 HNIGVDMPAK
+52 MPAK

-120 GLDAALISNR
+120 GLDAALITNR

-156 RQDKMQDQ
+156 RQDKMKDQ
-164 SKCDNC
+164 TKCDNC
-170 GSTDITEPRAY
+170 GSTEITEPRAY

-195 AVNAY
+195 AINAY

-229 QIGKAFRNEI
+229 QIGKSFRNEI

-265 EQYHE
+265 EKFHQ
-270 MWMRERMAW
+270 MWMEQRMAW
-279 WINVLGI
+279 WIDVLGI

-311 EFPDGFDEVE
+311 AFPDGFDEVE

-338 KDFQIHANVLEN
+338 KDFKINANVLEN

-363 SGANFIPYVIET
+363 SGENFIPYVIET

-391 NEEDLGDGK
+391 EEEDLGDGK
-400 SRTVLKL
+400 TRTVLKL

-427 LLEISNGIVADLRK
+427 LLTISNDIVSGLRK

-496 AISDVKQ
+496 AISDVKN
-503 RIIEIVN
+503 RILEIVN

>member
-1 MWDMCVRLPNGCNHT
+1 
-16 RYVNIIKNRQYG
+16 
-28 GYFFPITKTRYLQN
+28 
-42 TKISILYNFE
+42 
-52 HNIGVDMPAK
+52 MPAK

-99 LMKNIRNAW
+99 LMKNIRAAW
-108 WNAMIYSRDDIE
+108 WNAMVYSRNDIE

-139 AGFSDPLVECKK
+139 GSFSDPLVECKK

-156 RQDKMQDQ
+156 RQDKMRDQ
-164 SKCDNC
+164 TKCDNC
-170 GSTDITEPRAY
+170 GSTDLTPPRAY

-195 AVNAY
+195 EINAY

-209 YTNFKNVLDAKP
+209 YVNFKNVLDACP

-265 EQYHE
+265 EKYFE
-270 MWMRERMAW
+270 MWKKIRMAW
-279 WINVLGI
+279 WTDVLGI
-286 PADKLRFMPHEKLA
+286 PAEKLRFTPHEKLA
-300 HYAKAAVDIEY
+300 HYAKAAGDIEY

-321 GIHNRQDFDL
+321 GVHNRQDFDL
-331 GSHTKGQ
+331 GSHTKSQ
-338 KDFQIHANVLEN
+338 HEFNIQAKVMEN
-350 KDSTTKLSYSDPQ
+350 KDSTVKLAYSDPQ
-363 SGANFIPYVIET
+363 TGESFIPFVIET

-383 LAVMIEAY
+383 FAVMLDAY
-391 NEEDLGDGK
+391 TEEDLGDGK
-400 SRTVLKL
+400 KRIVLKL
-407 KPQLSPVKAAVIPL
+407 KPALAPVKAAVIPL

-427 LLEISNGIVADLRK
+427 LVTIANNIENDLRR
-441 LGIGRIELENSG
+441 LNIGRIELENSG

-476 TMEDN
+476 TIEDN
-481 TVTLRHRDT
+481 TVTLRHRDS
-490 MEQERI
+490 MQQERV
-496 AISDVKQ
+496 AIDDVP
-503 RIIEIVN
+503 RRVMEIVN
-510 G
+510 S

>member
-1 MWDMCVRLPNGCNHT
+1 
-16 RYVNIIKNRQYG
+16 
-28 GYFFPITKTRYLQN
+28 
-42 TKISILYNFE
+42 
-52 HNIGVDMPAK
+52 MPAK
-62 TVNDIVA
+62 SVNDIVA

-99 LMKNIRNAW
+99 LMRNIRNAW
-108 WNAMIYSRDDIE
+108 WNAMIYARNDIE

-139 AGFSDPLVECKK
+139 GSFSDPLVECKK

-156 RQDKMQDQ
+156 RQDKMKDPT
-164 SKCDNC
+164 KCDNC

-181 QLMMGLSIGATADG
+181 QLMMGLSIGAMADG
-195 AVNAY
+195 AINAY

-209 YTNFKNVLDAKP
+209 YVNFKNVLDSKP

-251 EQAEMQYFVNPADD
+251 EQAEMQYFVNPSED
-265 EQYHE
+265 EKYFEYWKQT
-270 MWMRERMAW
+270 RMNW
-279 WINVLGI
+279 WINVLGV
-286 PADKLRFMPHEKLA
+286 PAEKLRFLPHEKLA

-311 EFPDGFDEVE
+311 AFPDGFDEVE
-321 GIHNRQDFDL
+321 GVHNRQDFDL
-331 GSHTKGQ
+331 GSHTKSQ
-338 KDFQIHANVLEN
+338 NEFKLAAHVLEN
-350 KDSTTKLSYSDPQ
+350 KDSTTKLSYSDAQ
-363 SGANFIPYVIET
+363 TGENFVPYVIET

-391 NEEDLGDGK
+391 DEEDLGDGK

-407 KPQLSPVKAAVIPL
+407 KPWLSPVKAAVIPL
-421 ARNVPE
+421 VRNVPE
-427 LLEISNGIVADLRK
+427 IVDLSNKIVDDLRK
-441 LGIGRIELENSG
+441 LGIGKIELENSG

-476 TMEDN
+476 TLEDG
-481 TVTLRHRDT
+481 TVTLRYRDS
-490 MEQERI
+490 MDQVRI
-496 AISDVKQ
+496 KTDEVANKLL
-503 RIIEIVN
+503 EIVK